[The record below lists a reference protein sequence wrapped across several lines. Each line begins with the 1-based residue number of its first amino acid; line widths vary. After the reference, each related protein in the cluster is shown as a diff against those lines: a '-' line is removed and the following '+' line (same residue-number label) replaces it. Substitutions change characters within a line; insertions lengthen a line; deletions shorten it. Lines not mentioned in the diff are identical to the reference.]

1 MSGKKMK
8 PRHGKTE
15 NLPVPRESSARFLE
29 IISGASRKLGTGD
42 QEKKQVV
49 GQLLKALAE
58 ILEGDLC
65 WVAIHQERSGKI
77 IYPYFYRLSFP
88 ISQLRKIPPQSGVTW
103 WVIKNQRSRFV
114 ADYPSLRDSIPDIVQ
129 AGIRQLFGFPLKYQ
143 GQTFGMAGI
152 GRIRSGGR
160 LSPTQ
165 ITSVEILGNVL
176 AMILGGAYQIQEERK
191 QKHELRALR
200 DIALEIASEP
210 DLDRIFSLLIRS
222 GRRLL
227 GVESGGIGIW
237 DEKRNGFTIAQTV
250 NTDARLK
257 KILVP
262 ADIGTTALILKT
274 KRVTAI
280 SNYQRMKNAMP
291 EFKQSGLVGMIGSP
305 IRVEGKIFGIIAF
318 GTRRPGRKFDREEK
332 NLLELL
338 AEHASVAILNAQFR
352 KTRKEYEARLH
363 QLSQGI
369 ITAQEEERKRIAR
382 ELHDEHG
389 QAVSLIK
396 LRLEH
401 LNQNWG
407 KKLPPPV
414 RRELAEINQLLSRN
428 IQDIRQLIT
437 MLRPSMLDDLGLV
450 PTLRWW
456 LSRFANETGI
466 DTDLSLPRKWERLP
480 GQTET
485 AIYRIIQESL
495 TNAARHSAATRVQV
509 SLEKKDGRVQAE
521 IADNGIGFRV
531 EKVLN
536 QPGGSVGL
544 MGIEERV
551 SLLGGKSSIKSQPGK
566 GARIRV
572 ELPLPRF
579 SG

>member
-1 MSGKKMK
+1 MK
-8 PRHGKTE
+8 PRPAKTK
-15 NLPVPRESSARFLE
+15 NLPVPRESPARFLE
-29 IISGASRKLGTGD
+29 LISEASRKLGTGD

-58 ILEGDLC
+58 ILGGDSS
-65 WVAIHQERSGKI
+65 WVAIRQESRGKI
-77 IYPYFYRLSFP
+77 IYPYFHRLPFP
-88 ISQLRKIPPQSGVTW
+88 ISRLRKFPPQSGITW
-103 WVIKNQRSRFV
+103 WVIKNRRPRFV
-114 ADYPSLRDSIPDIVQ
+114 ADYPSCREALPPIKQ
-129 AGIRQLFGFPLKYQ
+129 AEIKQMYGLPLNYQ
-143 GQTFGMAGI
+143 GRTFGMVGI
-152 GRIRSGGR
+152 CRTTSGAK
-160 LSPTQ
+160 PTPAQ
-165 ITSVEILGNVL
+165 IASVEILGNVL
-176 AMILGGAYQIQEERK
+176 AMILGGTYQIQEERK

-227 GVESGGIGIW
+227 GVESGGIGVW
-237 DEKRNGFTIAQTV
+237 DEKRNGFTIAQAV
-250 NTDARLK
+250 NTDASLK

-262 ADIGTTALILKT
+262 AEVGTTALILKT

-280 SNYQRMKNAMP
+280 SNYQRMKNTMP

-318 GTRRPGRKFDREEK
+318 GTRRPGRKFGREEK

-338 AEHASVAILNAQFR
+338 ADHASVAIQSAQFR
-352 KTRKEYEARLH
+352 KTQKEYEARLH

-531 EKVLN
+531 EKVLK

-551 SLLGGKSSIKSQPGK
+551 SLLGGKSAIKSQPGK

>member
-1 MSGKKMK
+1 
-8 PRHGKTE
+8 
-15 NLPVPRESSARFLE
+15 
-29 IISGASRKLGTGD
+29 
-42 QEKKQVV
+42 
-49 GQLLKALAE
+49 
-58 ILEGDLC
+58 
-65 WVAIHQERSGKI
+65 
-77 IYPYFYRLSFP
+77 
-88 ISQLRKIPPQSGVTW
+88 
-103 WVIKNQRSRFV
+103 
-114 ADYPSLRDSIPDIVQ
+114 
-129 AGIRQLFGFPLKYQ
+129 
-143 GQTFGMAGI
+143 
-152 GRIRSGGR
+152 
-160 LSPTQ
+160 
-165 ITSVEILGNVL
+165 
-176 AMILGGAYQIQEERK
+176 
-191 QKHELRALR
+191 
-200 DIALEIASEP
+200 
-210 DLDRIFSLLIRS
+210 
-222 GRRLL
+222 
-227 GVESGGIGIW
+227 
-237 DEKRNGFTIAQTV
+237 
-250 NTDARLK
+250 
-257 KILVP
+257 
-262 ADIGTTALILKT
+262 
-274 KRVTAI
+274 
-280 SNYQRMKNAMP
+280 
-291 EFKQSGLVGMIGSP
+291 MIGSP

-318 GTRRPGRKFDREEK
+318 GTRRPGRKFGREEK

-338 AEHASVAILNAQFR
+338 AEHASVAIQSAQFR
-352 KTRKEYEARLH
+352 KTQKEYEARLH

-551 SLLGGKSSIKSQPGK
+551 SLLGGKSAIKSQPGK